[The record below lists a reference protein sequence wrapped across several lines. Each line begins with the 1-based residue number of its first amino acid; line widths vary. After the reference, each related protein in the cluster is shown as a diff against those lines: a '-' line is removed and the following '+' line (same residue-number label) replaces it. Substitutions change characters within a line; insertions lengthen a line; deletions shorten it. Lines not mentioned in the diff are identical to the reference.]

1 MTLKSLT
8 YCEYEGDPKYWGL
21 ERIEFGSVNLLVGR
35 NATGKTRVLNVALSI
50 CRLISG
56 QQGRPFSSGRFDV
69 EVELSGC
76 LYRYI
81 VSFDNRKVIE
91 EQLSVDGVIR
101 LSRNVDGEGEV
112 FYASEDKNIAFR
124 VGDDTI
130 ALQNKNDRLQHPFI
144 NTLVEWAASV
154 AHYPFGTDFGRTM
167 LLPAVSF
174 DGVGGDSSAPPVG
187 PDNVVAAY
195 INAYKRFGDDFDKA
209 IIRDMGRLGYQL
221 AEVAAEHIKNIELGI
236 ANPLLGLI
244 TVEKDLDGL
253 RNPQFNMSQGMFRA
267 LSLVIYLNL
276 AIFSREQ
283 RLMLI
288 DDIGEGLDFE
298 RASQIIDLLV
308 DAANREKIQVV
319 MTSND
324 RFVMNKVPLEY
335 WAFLVRHGK
344 SVKAYTSRN
353 SPEQFEEFKYI
364 GLSNFDFFKD
374 VTFH

>member
-1 MTLKSLT
+1 
-8 YCEYEGDPKYWGL
+8 
-21 ERIEFGSVNLLVGR
+21 
-35 NATGKTRVLNVALSI
+35 
-50 CRLISG
+50 
-56 QQGRPFSSGRFDV
+56 
-69 EVELSGC
+69 
-76 LYRYI
+76 
-81 VSFDNRKVIE
+81 
-91 EQLSVDGVIR
+91 
-101 LSRNVDGEGEV
+101 
-112 FYASEDKNIAFR
+112 
-124 VGDDTI
+124 
-130 ALQNKNDRLQHPFI
+130 
-144 NTLVEWAASV
+144 
-154 AHYPFGTDFGRTM
+154 M

-267 LSLVIYLNL
+267 LALVIYLNL